1 MALLKDKI
9 KKDELSLLEQDHT
22 QSVIEHRAQV

>member
-9 KKDELSLLEQDHT
+9 KKDELSRLEQDHT